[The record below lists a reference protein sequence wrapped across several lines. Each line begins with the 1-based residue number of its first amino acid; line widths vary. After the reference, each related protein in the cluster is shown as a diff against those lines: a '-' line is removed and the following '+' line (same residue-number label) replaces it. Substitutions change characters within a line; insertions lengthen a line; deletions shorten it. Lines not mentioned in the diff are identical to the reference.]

1 MKKVLFTLLLL
12 ALLGVGAAA
21 LVVWR
26 GWYDVSATSGHLGV
40 VYRLLDVAMQRSVAH
55 YAEGIETPA
64 LDDPALVSRGAACYR
79 DHCAQCHGGPGVAPG
94 SVGMSLQPLPG
105 PLMDAADRWRPR
117 ELYWITRHG
126 IKMSGMPAWE
136 LRLPDRDLWALTA
149 FLQRLPALTPATY
162 GDATGPAVAACRTA
176 NEACAAG
183 ECQGTVTAAEQ
194 PIVPRTRLEAG
205 HLALRQYACIAC
217 HRIPGIVGPDTHVG
231 PPLDGW
237 ARRERIS
244 GDQPN
249 TEAALIRF
257 IRHPQEVD
265 PGTAM
270 PDLGVTEEHARLMA
284 EYLLAQ
290 D

>member
-1 MKKVLFTLLLL
+1 MKKVLLTVLLL
-12 ALLGVGAAA
+12 ALLGLSTAA

-105 PLMDAADRWRPR
+105 PLMDAAERWRPR

-136 LRLPDRDLWALTA
+136 YHLGEDEIWAVVA
-149 FLQRLPALTPATY
+149 FVTVLPAMSSQDFRARMAQAPAP
-162 GDATGPAVAACRTA
+162 GAA
-176 NEACAAG
+176 N
-183 ECQGTVTAAEQ
+183 
-194 PIVPRTRLEAG
+194 
-205 HLALRQYACIAC
+205 
-217 HRIPGIVGPDTHVG
+217 
-231 PPLDGW
+231 
-237 ARRERIS
+237 
-244 GDQPN
+244 
-249 TEAALIRF
+249 
-257 IRHPQEVD
+257 
-265 PGTAM
+265 
-270 PDLGVTEEHARLMA
+270 
-284 EYLLAQ
+284 
-290 D
+290 